1 MRRRGPDGEPV
12 KTLSYQGIEI
22 AIDRPIGTAIEITL
36 PDGTKKT
43 RVYTEDYGYFPGVP
57 GGDGGSLD
65 VYVGSDRDAPTA
77 FVVAQ
82 LRPGTGTFDELKVLV
97 GYTFGWAARDAY
109 LRHAAP
115 EMLGGM
121 GELSVASLREQ
132 LDAQLG
138 QSAPARI
145 AVESVLE
152 GTVPDVAPSSPA
164 SEDEQPPAW
173 PLIPPKGGISFLDP
187 KLPSARSASRAVSHP
202 MKNHEHTRFN
212 ALARALAVLTLSS
225 GGLDGNDRTALE
237 SVAADAGAP
246 RRRGPQEGQD
256 ALHLRTVDVRA
267 VRREAREVDYVAST
281 EAIDSYGEVLRQ
293 NWIFDRFNRNPVILW
308 AHNNDWAVPTLPVGR
323 SVRHVVENK
332 QLLITPKFSVVNPFA
347 IIVFDM
353 IVEGTLCAGSVGFRP
368 HKVSRETIN
377 GAERT
382 VCDQNELYEFSICP
396 MGANPDALVIESE
409 ERMAKMIDD
418 LSRKAVHSIPQA
430 RAGGPLTNH
439 TNPAPAGKRNTM
451 KIKRLTQEQHQ
462 DLARRG
468 VISHECEGCNNVLV
482 LEAPEVVTLAQEHRE
497 LSAKA
502 TAAEQRAVAA
512 ETAKAEA
519 ETRAKSAEDRAGA
532 AEAARVKAAEDRDA
546 AAKLA
551 AEEKKKAA
559 DAISAKAA
567 LELGPLTGLDAW
579 QLSPAQAQRLAQRA
593 ATDPDGY
600 AADVA
605 ETRQKGVKAGA
616 IKADALPRVPET
628 GTPDAKPPIQQLNAA
643 AADGEDPDLMAAI
656 KERSQQLASTRASN
670 IVVNAL
676 TSGG

>member
-1 MRRRGPDGEPV
+1 MRTRGPDGEPV
-12 KTLSYQGIEI
+12 KTLTYQGIEI
-22 AIDRPIGTAIEITL
+22 AIDRPIGTTIEITL

-43 RVYTEDYGYFPGVP
+43 RVYTEDYGFFPGVP

-65 VYVGSDRDAPTA
+65 VYVGADRDAQTA

-82 LRPGTGTFDELKVLV
+82 VRADSGAFDELKVLV

-121 GELSVASLREQ
+121 GELSVASIREQ
-132 LDAQLG
+132 LDAQRG

-145 AVESVLE
+145 VVGSVLE
-152 GTVPDVAPSSPA
+152 GSMPDVAPPAPA

-173 PLIPPKGGISFLDP
+173 PLIPPKGGIAFLDHKP
-187 KLPSARSASRAVSHP
+187 PSARQAPRAVSST

-246 RRRGPQEGQD
+246 RRRGPQEGHD

-267 VRREAREVDYVAST
+267 VRKEVREVDYVAST
-281 EAIDSYGEVLRQ
+281 ETIDSYGEVLRQ
-293 NWIFDRFNRNPVILW
+293 NWIFDRFNKNPVILW

-409 ERMAKMIDD
+409 ERMAKMLDE

-430 RAGGPLTNH
+430 RSGGPLTNQ
-439 TNPAPAGKRNTM
+439 NPAPAGKRNTM
-451 KIKRLTQEQHQ
+451 KIKTLTKEQHQ

-468 VISHECEGCNNVLV
+468 VVTHECEGCKDVLV
-482 LEAPEVVTLAQEHRE
+482 LEAPEVVTLAQEHKE

-502 TAAEQRAVAA
+502 TAAEHRAVAA
-512 ETAKAEA
+512 EQAKAEA
-519 ETRAKSAEDRAGA
+519 ETRAKSAEDRAAA
-532 AEAARVKAAEDRDA
+532 AESAKATLVQERDA
-546 AAKLA
+546 ATKRADD
-551 AEEKKKAA
+551 EKKKADEA
-559 DAISAKAA
+559 VSAKAA

-593 ATDPDGY
+593 ATDPAGY

-605 ETRQKGVKAGA
+605 DVREKGVKAGA
-616 IKADALPRVPET
+616 LKADALPRAQET
-628 GTPDAKPPIQQLNAA
+628 QTPDQRPPTQQLNAA

-656 KERSQQLASTRASN
+656 KERSQQLAATRASN

-676 TSGG
+676 TSGS